1 MCFRLRV
8 KKERKRTFFCS
19 FYRLHHDNVEDGRLE
34 LRCHICR
41 QFCAEL
47 WLSRCFS
54 DFSRKS
60 YNYRVAW
67 RKNGNA
73 GEYQAS
79 LLVVSMLLR
88 KCFICLSAIYRLFK
102 ASMAENFHEHPFEG
116 RASFVLFDNFGIF
129 QPYGR

>member
-1 MCFRLRV
+1 M

-102 ASMAENFHEHPFEG
+102 ASMAENFHEHPFDG

>member
-1 MCFRLRV
+1 M
-8 KKERKRTFFCS
+8 
-19 FYRLHHDNVEDGRLE
+19 HIRLE
-34 LRCHICR
+34 FYH
-41 QFCAEL
+41 EM

-129 QPYGR
+129 QPYSKVKMLFMAEISETYTT

>member
-1 MCFRLRV
+1 M
-8 KKERKRTFFCS
+8 
-19 FYRLHHDNVEDGRLE
+19 HIRLE
-34 LRCHICR
+34 FYH
-41 QFCAEL
+41 EM